1 MKINYRHWLKMT
13 FSSLVL
19 ASVISCGG
27 ETSSDSTTTTSNQA
41 PVISSTPLLQATE
54 DNLYHYQI
62 SASDDN
68 SSTLIYSLV
77 QKAEGMTI
85 SDTGLISWQ
94 PVNGVLTSGVVTVK
108 IAENNNAN
116 ALSVEQSFTIMVT
129 PVNDQ
134 LTVAEETEKT
144 VDNGTLFS
152 YQIVVNDVDDVNNGS
167 DISFTLISAPAGL
180 TVSNTGLIEWTPS
193 VDHSTNENIVIAV
206 ADGGEDG
213 TEAVDFSFDLNVYY
227 YQMISGTTINYFTGD
242 RLADIEMMVSDG
254 ENTIAQ
260 ATSNATGEFTLKV
273 LDTSLSLRMILT
285 AQGDGFSQSS
295 VSLSSSNYNN
305 TQSITMLPMH
315 IAPTFDSNSDF
326 NVSYLANN
334 IVSFSANSLVRE
346 DGGTIE
352 QPIKA
357 QLTLIDPSIDISVMP
372 GDMVTRQN
380 DNLVP
385 IESFGAIDVVLTDA
399 SGAKVNL
406 ASDKQA
412 QINIPIAANMSN
424 APDSIPLYYYDN
436 VQGIWLKEGQA
447 NKVTVNGE
455 SFYQGN
461 VTHFSTW
468 NADRIYETIFINGC
482 VIDNND
488 QPLANAR
495 MISIGRDYNGS
506 AIAFSGNDGR
516 FSVAARMN
524 STVLLS
530 ATQGSQSRTFSLDVT
545 DTDTTLSDCLV
556 LSPATSTI
564 KLTWGEAPTDLDSH
578 FFGPSTTE
586 GDEFHIYYSNTE
598 EQINDTLIYLDV
610 DDTSSFGP
618 EIITIPKF
626 PLAGRYQYI
635 IHKYSSDDG
644 SIFSSPARIELNLES
659 SVQIFS
665 PPQGE
670 PTDYWHVFDF
680 VVSEEG
686 TVTIETINKWLTNMD
701 DRITTSTNA
710 LPKDKSIVK
719 KESFMT
725 MSKKAIKQ
733 KYYRK

>member
-1 MKINYRHWLKMT
+1 MT

-27 ETSSDSTTTTSNQA
+27 ETSSEPTTTINNQA

-54 DNLYHYQI
+54 DNLYQYQV

-77 QKAEGMTI
+77 KKPEGMTI

-94 PVNGVLTSGVVTVK
+94 PVNGVLTSGMVTVK
-108 IAENNNAN
+108 IAENSSAN
-116 ALSVEQSFTIMVT
+116 ALSVEQSFTINVT

-134 LTVAEETEKT
+134 LTITAITEQTVENETT
-144 VDNGTLFS
+144 FS
-152 YQIVVNDVDDVNNGS
+152 YQITVNDVDDVNNGS
-167 DISFTLISAPAGL
+167 DINFTLVSAPTGL

-193 VDHSTNENIVIAV
+193 VDHSTKESVVISV
-206 ADGGEDG
+206 SDGGEDG
-213 TEAVDFSFDLNVYY
+213 TVAVNFSFDLDVLF
-227 YQMISGTTINYFTGD
+227 YQMISGTTINYFTGE
-242 RLADIEMMVSDG
+242 RLSSIALTVSDS
-254 ENTIAQ
+254 ESTIAQ
-260 ATSNATGEFTLKV
+260 AISNATGEFTVKV
-273 LDTSLSLRMILT
+273 LDTSLSQRMILS
-285 AQGDGFSQSS
+285 AQGNGFSQSS
-295 VSLSSSNYNN
+295 VSLSLTNYNN
-305 TQSITMLPMH
+305 TQNITMLPMH
-315 IAPTFDSNSDF
+315 TAPIFDSRSAFEVN
-326 NVSYLANN
+326 YLNQN
-334 IVSFSANSLVRE
+334 IVSFSANSLIRE
-346 DGGTIE
+346 DGEIIQ
-352 QPIKA
+352 QPVKA
-357 QLTLIDPSIDISVMP
+357 QLTIIDPSIDISIMP

-380 DNLVP
+380 DILVP

-406 ASDKQA
+406 ANGKQA
-412 QINIPIAANMSN
+412 QINIPIAANISN
-424 APDSIPLYYYDN
+424 APESIPLYYYDN

-482 VIDNND
+482 VIDNNT
-488 QPLANAR
+488 QPVANAR

-506 AIAFSGNDGR
+506 SIAFSNNEGR

-530 ATQGSQSRTFSLDVT
+530 ASQGSQSRTFSLDVS
-545 DTDTTLSDCLV
+545 DSDTTLNDCLV

-578 FFGPSTTE
+578 FFGPSSTD

-659 SVQIFS
+659 TVQIFS

-680 VVSEEG
+680 IVNEDG
-686 TVTIETINKWLTNMD
+686 TVTTETINKWLISID
-701 DRITTSTNA
+701 DRSTASSNA
-710 LPKDKSIVK
+710 LPKNKSTVK
-719 KESFMT
+719 NESFMT